1 MNQEAIIEFLKASYP
16 RDVRKGLVKSILSVE
31 KSDDKDAMQQQY
43 NLINQIFSYVLKEC
57 NWSMPSSSTELDS
70 RPLEIM
76 KEAFPKLDSTKWYQE
91 QALMAKQTIELHS
104 GDKR

>member
-16 RDVRKGLVKSILSVE
+16 REVRKGLVKSILAVE
-31 KSDDKDAMQQQY
+31 KSEDNNARQQQY

-57 NWSMPSSSTELDS
+57 NWSMPSDSTQLDS

-76 KEAFPKLDSTKWYQE
+76 QESFPKLDTTKWYQE
-91 QALMAKQTIELHS
+91 QALMAKQNIELRS
-104 GDKR
+104 GESD